1 MAGSPLQ
8 TLLADGPSVCKVS
21 GVPAASKAFCTFGA
35 GSFLL
40 YFHSVAACPRPVS
53 SVHSPLAGEVKV
65 PGTLRWGAPAPV
77 PDPLALCPGEN
88 LLFQLLLE
96 LPCG

>member
-8 TLLADGPSVCKVS
+8 TPLADGPSVCKAS
-21 GVPAASKAFCTFGA
+21 GVPAASKAFRTFGA

-40 YFHSVAACPRPVS
+40 YFHPVAACPRPVS
-53 SVHSPLAGEVKV
+53 SVHSPPAGEVKV
-65 PGTLRWGAPAPV
+65 PWTLRWGAPAPV
-77 PDPLALCPGEN
+77 PDSLTLCPGEK

-96 LPCG
+96 LPRG